1 MERART
7 RFCTHTHTQT
17 RAQNFLIAIYFWEL
31 LSVCQLHTECTLK
44 SLNIIFPSFCEQT
57 NSINSYDVIW
67 LFSVSTTYVHSLTV
81 AEPLFLSHYFYP
93 GIMCPCVSICPILSF
108 GLLLQSPYL
117 TLFVALHR
125 TFTSHF
131 APTIF
136 PWHSIHL
143 EAEIPSQNGSWIRQN
158 SDEMKT
164 MWVIIIYF
172 VCLLIVVFHH
182 FFSRS
187 TQYSLVRFRSDP
199 FYSVSIFLFLP
210 HTLSLVHLHCLF
222 GIILCSLSNVRPL
235 TYIYCYIVPL
245 HCLGHQMS
253 FILLINWEISFILFL
268 RGQLFALA
276 LLYRTA

>member
-1 MERART
+1 MYIVLQLRSHF
-7 RFCTHTHTQT
+7 FC
-17 RAQNFLIAIYFWEL
+17 R
-31 LSVCQLHTECTLK
+31 
-44 SLNIIFPSFCEQT
+44 IIFTLAFCVPVFRYLLFFLLVFSF
-57 NSINSYDVIW
+57 NLPI
-67 LFSVSTTYVHSLTV
+67 
-81 AEPLFLSHYFYP
+81 SHF
-93 GIMCPCVSICPILSF
+93 
-108 GLLLQSPYL
+108 LLL
-117 TLFVALHR
+117 FVTLHR
-125 TFTSHF
+125 TFTSNF
-131 APTIF
+131 APTIS

-143 EAEIPSQNGSWIRQN
+143 EAEIPSQNSSWIRQN

-182 FFSRS
+182 FFPRS

-222 GIILCSLSNVRPL
+222 GIILRSPSNVRTL
-235 TYIYCYIVPL
+235 IYCYIVPL

-253 FILLINWEISFILFL
+253 FILLINWEMSFILFL